1 MKLSNSLGGA
11 KVAGIVRWEPF
22 RDMMAVRDAMDRM
35 FEERFVRPPLPF
47 GPWSEGAL
55 PVDMYETDESV
66 VVKTGIPGADAE
78 EIEVSVTGDTLTIKA
93 ETRAE
98 EEVQRENYLRRERR
112 SGSYCR
118 SITLPGGLE
127 TEKASADYTDGVLTL
142 SFPKAE
148 EVKPKTIEVKT
159 HGTVEVAETAEA

>member
-1 MKLSNSLGGA
+1 M
-11 KVAGIVRWEPF
+11 AGIVRWEPF
-22 RDMMAVRDAMDRM
+22 RDMMAVRDAMDRV
-35 FEERFVRPPLPF
+35 FEERFIRPPVPF

-55 PVDMYETDESV
+55 PVDMYETDERV
-66 VVKTGIPGADAE
+66 VVKTGIPGAKAD

-93 ETRAE
+93 ETREE

-112 SGSYCR
+112 LGSYCR

-127 TEKASADYTDGVLTL
+127 TEQADADYTDGILTL

-148 EVKPKTIEVKT
+148 EVKPKTIEVKS
-159 HGTVEVAETAEA
+159 HNTVEVAEAAEE